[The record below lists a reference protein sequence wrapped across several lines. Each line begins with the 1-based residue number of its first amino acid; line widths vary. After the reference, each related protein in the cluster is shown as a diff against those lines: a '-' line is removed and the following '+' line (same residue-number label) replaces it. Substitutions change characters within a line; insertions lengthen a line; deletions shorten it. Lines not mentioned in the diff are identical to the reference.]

1 MAADLTSHQAP
12 ERDPE
17 GLRLPIKLDS
27 ASNGEF
33 VPQALQKH
41 HHLANQLAHELATRH
56 AKHTGVR
63 RRQFLVSA
71 AGSATTLLAF
81 NAAYAKVGK
90 TGGYYDIAADAAL
103 DVAEAKD
110 TFAKSGFIL
119 DVQGH
124 FVNPQGSW
132 LKGLPEEATPLRGLP
147 KTNCDLGSA
156 TDNRSYLNCI
166 GPDEFVKDV
175 FLDSETDLMVLSFV
189 PSTREAEPLTIEE
202 AHATRDIVE
211 RLDGT
216 DRLLIHGRVNPNQA
230 GDLEGMDEL
239 AERWRVSAWKTY
251 TQWGPQGHGFSF
263 MDDTGQAFI
272 EKARNLGIKNI
283 CVHKGLPFGRQS
295 YQHSLCDDIGPA
307 AKQNPDIN
315 FLIYHSGYVAGQAE
329 GPYDPMR
336 NEGIDS
342 LIKSVIENDVARQGN
357 VYAELGT
364 TWRLLMRD
372 PDSAAHS
379 LGKLFRYM
387 GSDKVLWG
395 TDSIWYGSPQD
406 QIEAFRTFQISK
418 RFQEEYGYPAITDAI
433 RAQVFGRNAAPLYG
447 LFEDD
452 MRQCLGKDRVN
463 TDRLAYAPVADPS
476 FSTYG
481 PKNRREFM
489 NLLRWGGQ

>member
-1 MAADLTSHQAP
+1 MLFCREQL
-12 ERDPE
+12 
-17 GLRLPIKLDS
+17 GLK
-27 ASNGEF
+27 
-33 VPQALQKH
+33 
-41 HHLANQLAHELATRH
+41 
-56 AKHTGVR
+56 

-81 NAAYAKVGK
+81 NAAYAQAGK
-90 TGGYYDIAADAAL
+90 TGGYYDIEEEAAL
-103 DVAEAKD
+103 DVAQADD
-110 TFAKSGFIL
+110 TFAKSSFIL

-124 FVNPQGSW
+124 FVNPEGAW
-132 LKGLPEEATPLRGLP
+132 LNGLPEEATPLRGQP
-147 KTNCDLGSA
+147 KTNCDLG
-156 TDNRSYLNCI
+156 TLGGDRGYLNCI

-202 AHATRDIVE
+202 AHATRDIIE

-239 AERWRVSAWKTY
+239 AEHWGVSAWKTY
-251 TQWGPQGHGFSF
+251 TQWGPQGHGVSF

-272 EKARNLGIKNI
+272 EKARQLGIRNI
-283 CVHKGLPFGRQS
+283 CVHKGLPFGPQS
-295 YQHSLCDDIGPA
+295 YEHSLCDDIGPA

-315 FLIYHSGYVAGQAE
+315 FLIYHSGYVAEQAE
-329 GPYDPMR
+329 GPYDPTR

-342 LIKSVIENDVARQGN
+342 LIKTVLENDIVEQGN
-357 VYAELGT
+357 VYAELGS

-379 LGKLFRYM
+379 LGKLFKYM

-406 QIEAFRTFQISK
+406 QIEAFRTFQISEE
-418 RFQEEYGYPAITDAI
+418 FQEAYAYPAITEAM
-433 RAQVFGRNAAPLYG
+433 RAQVFGLNAAPLYG
-447 LFEDD
+447 LSDEDIQ
-452 MRQCLGKDRVN
+452 RLRKDRVN
-463 TDRLAYAPVADPS
+463 EDRVAYAPVADPS
-476 FSTYG
+476 YRTYG

-489 NLLRWGGQ
+489 NLLKWGG

>member
-1 MAADLTSHQAP
+1 MTSELNSGQAA
-12 ERDPE
+12 ERDPD

-27 ASNGEF
+27 TSNGEF

-41 HHLANQLAHELATRH
+41 HHLANQLAHEQATRH
-56 AKHTGVR
+56 AKRTGVG

-81 NAAYAKVGK
+81 NAAYASAGK
-90 TGGYYDIAADAAL
+90 TGGFYDIEAEAAL
-103 DVAEAKD
+103 DVAQANA
-110 TFAKSGFIL
+110 TFAKSSFIL

-124 FVNPQGSW
+124 FVNPEGAW
-132 LKGLPEEATPLRGLP
+132 LNGLPEEATPLRGLP
-147 KTNCDLGSA
+147 KASCDLGSDS
-156 TDNRSYLNCI
+156 DNRSYLNCI

-189 PSTREAEPLTIEE
+189 PSLREAEPLTIEE
-202 AHATRDIVE
+202 AHATRDIIE

-216 DRLLIHGRVNPNQA
+216 DRLLIHGRVNPNQD

-272 EKARNLGIKNI
+272 EKARKLGIRNI
-283 CVHKGLPFGRQS
+283 CVHKGLPFGPQS
-295 YQHSLCDDIGPA
+295 YEHSLCDDIGPA
-307 AKQNPDIN
+307 AKQNPDMN
-315 FLIYHSGYVAGQAE
+315 FLIYHSGYVAEQAE
-329 GPYDPMR
+329 GPYDPSR

-342 LIKSVIENDVARQGN
+342 LIKSVLENDVAEQGN
-357 VYAELGT
+357 VYAELGS

-379 LGKLFRYM
+379 LGKLFKHM
-387 GSDKVLWG
+387 GSGNVLWG

-406 QIEAFRTFQISK
+406 QIEAFRTFQISEQ
-418 RFQEEYGYPAITDAI
+418 FQEDFGYPAITEEM
-433 RAQVFGRNAAPLYG
+433 RTKVFGLNAAPLYG
-447 LFEDD
+447 LSEED
-452 MRQCLGKDRVN
+452 MQTRLRKDQIDK
-463 TDRLAYAPVADPS
+463 DRLAYAPVADPS
-476 FSTYG
+476 YRTYG

-489 NLLRWGGQ
+489 NLLRWGG

>member
-1 MAADLTSHQAP
+1 MSSDLTFTTTP
-12 ERDPE
+12 DRDPE

-27 ASNGEF
+27 ASNGEY
-33 VPQALQKH
+33 VPQALQSH
-41 HHLANQLAHELATRH
+41 HHLANQLAHAQATH
-56 AKHTGVR
+56 NAKHTGVGR
-63 RRQFLVSA
+63 RRFLISA
-71 AGSATTLLAF
+71 AGSASTLLAF
-81 NAAYAKVGK
+81 NSAYANVGK
-90 TGGYYDIAADAAL
+90 TGGFYDIDKDAAF
-103 DVAEAKD
+103 DVAQAEA
-110 TFAKSGFIL
+110 TFAKSSFVL

-124 FVNPQGSW
+124 FVNPEGAW
-132 LKGLPEEATPLRGLP
+132 LNGLPEEATPLKGLP
-147 KTNCDLGSA
+147 KTNCDLGSSA
-156 TDNRSYLNCI
+156 DNRSYLNCI

-189 PSTREAEPLTIEE
+189 PSTREGEPLTIEE
-202 AHATRDIVE
+202 AHATRDIIE

-239 AERWRVSAWKTY
+239 AERWQVSAWKTY

-272 EKARNLGIKNI
+272 EKARKLGIKNI
-283 CVHKGLPFGRQS
+283 CVHKGLPFGPQS

-315 FLIYHSGYVAGQAE
+315 FLIYHSGYVAEQAE
-329 GPYDPMR
+329 GPYDPSR

-342 LIKSVIENDVARQGN
+342 LIKSVIEHDVAEQGN
-357 VYAELGT
+357 VHAELGS

-379 LGKLFRYM
+379 LGKLFKYM

-406 QIEAFRTFQISK
+406 QIEAFRTFQISQQ
-418 RFQEEYGYPAITDAI
+418 FQEQYEYPQITEAM
-433 RAQVFGRNAAPLYG
+433 RAQVFGLNAAPLYG
-447 LFEDD
+447 LSEQD
-452 MRQCLGKDRVN
+452 MQQRLRKDQVSK
-463 TDRLAYAPVADPS
+463 DRLAYAPVADPNYQ
-476 FSTYG
+476 TYG

-489 NLLRWGGQ
+489 NLLRWGG

>member
-1 MAADLTSHQAP
+1 MALDLTPDHAAGK
-12 ERDPE
+12 DPE

-27 ASNGEF
+27 ASNGEY

-41 HHLANQLAHELATRH
+41 HHLANQLALEQATHH
-56 AKHTGVR
+56 ARRTGVR
-63 RRQFLVSA
+63 RRQFLISA

-81 NAAYAKVGK
+81 NAAYANVGN
-90 TGGYYDIAADAAL
+90 TGGYYDISEDAAL
-103 DVAEAKD
+103 DVAEAEA
-110 TFAKSGFIL
+110 TFAKSSFIL

-124 FVNPQGSW
+124 FVNPDGAW
-132 LKGLPEEATPLRGLP
+132 LKGLPEEATPLKGLP
-147 KTNCDLGSA
+147 KTSCDLGSDD
-156 TDNRSYLNCI
+156 DNRSYLNCI
-166 GPDEFVKDV
+166 GPDEFVKDI
-175 FLDSETDLMVLSFV
+175 FMDSETDLMVLSFV
-189 PSTREAEPLTIEE
+189 PSTRESEPLTIEE
-202 AHATRDIVE
+202 AHATRDIIE

-216 DRLLIHGRVNPNQA
+216 DRLLIHGRVNPNQD
-230 GDLEGMDEL
+230 GDLAGMDEL

-272 EKARNLGIKNI
+272 EKARKLGIKNI
-283 CVHKGLPFGRQS
+283 CVHKGLPFGPQS

-315 FLIYHSGYVAGQAE
+315 FLIYHSGYVAEQAE
-329 GPYDPMR
+329 GAYDPTR

-342 LIKSVIENDVARQGN
+342 LIKSVVENDVVEQGN
-357 VYAELGT
+357 VYAELGS

-379 LGKLFRYM
+379 LGKLFKYM

-406 QIEAFRTFQISK
+406 QIEAFRTFQISEA
-418 RFQEEYGYPAITDAI
+418 FQEKYGYPAITEDM
-433 RAQVFGRNAAPLYG
+433 RAQVFGLNAAPLYG
-447 LFEDD
+447 ISDD
-452 MRQCLGKDRVN
+452 NMQRLRKDRV
-463 TDRLAYAPVADPS
+463 TKDRLAYAPAADPAYR
-476 FSTYG
+476 TYG
-481 PKNRREFM
+481 PKNRREFF